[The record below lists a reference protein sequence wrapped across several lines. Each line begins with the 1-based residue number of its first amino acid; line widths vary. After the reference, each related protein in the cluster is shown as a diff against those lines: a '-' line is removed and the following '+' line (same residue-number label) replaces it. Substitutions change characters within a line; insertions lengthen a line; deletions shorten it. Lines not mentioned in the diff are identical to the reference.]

1 MNENFPKITAFPALA
16 ELASEFKDARVYLV
30 GGAVR
35 DILLGKPVTD
45 VDLVV
50 RNVAG
55 DQLEDFLATRG
66 RVVFAGKTFG
76 VWKFHEVGKPK
87 NEVYDIALP
96 RTEFSLHKQGQY
108 RDFNVQTNPKLPI
121 ADDLARR
128 DFTVNAMA
136 YDLVAEK
143 LIDKHGG
150 QADLAA
156 KIIRTVGQPNERF
169 QEDFSRLLR
178 ALRFSLQLGF
188 TIEPNTRH
196 AISAMMSNLNNVIAG
211 RRVLPYEVMAEE
223 LLKSLKIDA
232 VKTLDLWD
240 EVGAI
245 NEIMPELL
253 KMKAC
258 PQPQNWH
265 TEGDVWDHTRLALK
279 KLSSPEFKKE
289 FPAIGGSAFGGGNSS
304 VDIETIL
311 AVLFHDAGKPYTIR
325 TPEKDGID
333 RIRYDEHDVVGA
345 DIAKKVLTRLKVAAP
360 PEINVKPSRV
370 VWAVRYHML
379 AVHGNPADMRPTTI
393 EKYFFSRTNPSQ
405 TLLKLMLV
413 DGLAT
418 VNQEGNGM
426 SDRFVLIKNR
436 MQEIKTRTNSH
447 GLSLVKALIN
457 GEDIMAKLGI
467 KAGVRVGEI
476 LELVRQ
482 QQLSGE
488 IKSRAKALEY
498 LDTLK

>member
-1 MNENFPKITAFPALA
+1 MWYNDYMDTVFPKITAFPALA

-35 DILLGKPVTD
+35 DILLGKKVTD

-50 RNVAG
+50 RNVSG

-96 RTEFSLHKQGQY
+96 RTEFSLHKQGIY
-108 RDFNVQTNPKLPI
+108 KDFSVQTNPKLPI
-121 ADDLARR
+121 EDDLGRR

-136 YDLVAEK
+136 YDLVEEK

-150 QADLAA
+150 QTDLAA
-156 KIIRTVGQPNERF
+156 KIIRTVGEPAERF

-188 TIEPNTRH
+188 TIEPKTLN
-196 AISAMMSNLNNVIAG
+196 AISAMIANLNNEIDG
-211 RRVLPYEVMAEE
+211 KRVLPYEVIAEE
-223 LLKSLKIDA
+223 LLKSLKVDPA
-232 VKTLDLWD
+232 KTLDLWD
-240 EVGAI
+240 EVGATH
-245 NEIMPELL
+245 EIMPELL
-253 KMKAC
+253 KMKGC
-258 PQPQNWH
+258 PQPENWH
-265 TEGDVWDHTRLALK
+265 TEGDVWDHTRLALE
-279 KLSSPEFKKE
+279 KLSAPEFKKE
-289 FPAIGGSAFGGGNSS
+289 FGDKA
-304 VDIETIL
+304 VDLELIL

-325 TPEKDGID
+325 TPEKDGTD
-333 RIRYDEHDVVGA
+333 RIRYDEHDTVGA

-360 PEINVKPSRV
+360 PDLNVKPNRV
-370 VWAVRYHML
+370 AWTVRYHML
-379 AVHGNPADMRPTTI
+379 SVHGNPADMRPTTI
-393 EKYFFSRTNPSQ
+393 EKYFFSRTQPSQ
-405 TLLKLMLV
+405 TLLKLMFA

-418 VNQEGNGM
+418 INQEGNGM
-426 SDRFVLIKNR
+426 SDRFELVKNR
-436 MQEIKTRTNSH
+436 MQEIKMRTNSH
-447 GLSLVKALIN
+447 GHSLVKALVN
-457 GEDIMAKLGI
+457 GGDIMEKLSI
-467 KAGVRVGEI
+467 KAGVKIGEI

-482 QQLSGE
+482 KQLTGE
-488 IKSRAKALEY
+488 IKSRSKALEF

>member
-1 MNENFPKITAFPALA
+1 MNDIFPKITAFPALA
-16 ELASEFKDARVYLV
+16 ELASEFKDAHVYLV

-35 DILLGKPVTD
+35 DILLGKKVTD

-50 RNVAG
+50 RNVSG
-55 DQLEDFLATRG
+55 DALEDFLATRG

-96 RTEFSLHKQGQY
+96 RTEFSLHKQGIY
-108 RDFNVQTNPKLPI
+108 KDFSVQTNPKLPI
-121 ADDLARR
+121 VDDLGRR

-136 YDLVAEK
+136 YDLVEEK

-156 KIIRTVGQPNERF
+156 KIIRTVGEPSERF

-188 TIEPNTRH
+188 TIESNTLNT
-196 AISAMMSNLNNVIAG
+196 ISAMIPNLNNEIDG
-211 RRVLPYEVMAEE
+211 KRVLPYEVIAEE
-223 LLKSLKIDA
+223 LLKSLRTDA

-240 EVGAI
+240 ETGAI
-245 NEIMPELL
+245 GEIMPELL
-253 KMKAC
+253 KMKGC
-258 PQPQNWH
+258 PQPENWH
-265 TEGDVWDHTRLALK
+265 TEGDVWDHTRLALA

-289 FPAIGGSAFGGGNSS
+289 FGDKA
-304 VDIETIL
+304 VDLELIL

-325 TPEKDGID
+325 TPEKDGTD
-333 RIRYDEHDVVGA
+333 RIRYDEHDTMGA
-345 DIAKKVLTRLKVAAP
+345 DIAKKVLSRLKVAAP
-360 PEINVKPSRV
+360 PNINAKPNRV
-370 VWAVRYHML
+370 AWAVRYHML

-393 EKYFFSRTNPSQ
+393 EKYFFNRTQPSQ

-418 VNQEGNGM
+418 VNQAGNGM
-426 SDRFVLIKNR
+426 SDRFELVKNR
-436 MQEIKTRTNSH
+436 MQEIKMRTGSH
-447 GLSLVKALIN
+447 GHSLVKALVN
-457 GEDIMAKLGI
+457 GGDIMEKLGI
-467 KAGVRVGEI
+467 KAGIKIGEI

-482 QQLSGE
+482 KQLAGE
-488 IKSRAKALEY
+488 IKSRSKALEF